1 MKNFICRNLY
11 LGMLFIVDLAAIGML
26 TLSALPAS
34 VVILI
39 WFFAV
44 VIWIGN
50 VKLSMLLEDATDDFT
65 HSIVLSKYNSKRL
78 HNYFKVS
85 SLYNRVIIPLLIF
98 LIGIFYSTR
107 TGKFLSTFDV
117 DKGIAY
123 ILAWIVFVLTIS
135 LMSYMAYIVNKVAY
149 NMKKFHKDI
158 DT

>member
-11 LGMLFIVDLAAIGML
+11 LGMLFIFDLIAIGML
-26 TLSALPAS
+26 TISALPAFA
-34 VVILI
+34 VILI
-39 WFFAV
+39 WGFVV

-50 VKLSMLLEDATDDFT
+50 VKLSILLEDATDDFT

-78 HNYFKVS
+78 YNYFKVS

-117 DKGIAY
+117 DKDIAC
-123 ILAWIVFVLTIS
+123 ILAWIAFILTITS
-135 LMSYMAYIVNKVAY
+135 MSYMAYVVNKVAY